1 MVADG
6 QKLIRILIVDDHALL
21 RKGVRNLIG
30 AETDMQLVAEAST
43 GREAVEEFRTHLPDV
58 TLMDLQMP
66 DMNGIEA
73 IIAIRGEFP
82 EARIIVLSTY
92 SGDVQVLRALKA
104 GARAYLLKGNVNKE
118 LLATIRVV
126 QAGQKRIPA
135 EVAAGLAEYTG
146 DDDLSVREVEVLRLI
161 AAGNANKEIAAQ
173 LQLAEDTVKRHVTNI
188 LSKLRAHDRTHAV
201 TIGLKR
207 GFIEL

>member
-1 MVADG
+1 MPAG
-6 QKLIRILIVDDHALL
+6 QKLIRILTVDDHALL
-21 RKGVRNLIG
+21 RKGIRNLIC
-30 AETDMQLVAEAST
+30 AEADMQLLAEAST

-66 DMNGIEA
+66 DMNGIDA
-73 IIAIRGEFP
+73 IIAIRAEFP

-118 LLATIRVV
+118 LLATIRAVH
-126 QAGQKRIPA
+126 AGQKRVTA
-135 EVAAGLAEYTG
+135 EVASGLAEHTG
-146 DDDLSVREVEVLRLI
+146 EDELSEREVEVLRLI

-188 LSKLRAHDRTHAV
+188 LSKLRANDRTHAV

-207 GFIEL
+207 GIIEL